1 MKYRLLGKTGLKV
14 SEIGFGAWQIGGA
27 HWGDQKDDDSL
38 KALHASIDRG
48 VNFIDTAAFY
58 GDGRSERL
66 IGKVLKERSEDIYV
80 CTKTPPDEGPW
91 PPTPYCR
98 SEERYSEEY
107 LRKNVEERMQM
118 LGVNQLDILLL
129 HTWTRAWNKDPYPL
143 KILDK
148 LKKEGKIKFIG
159 VSTPEHDQ
167 NSINDLIRDGFIDVA
182 EVIYNIFEQE
192 PAAQLFPLAE
202 EHNVGI
208 IGRVPFDE
216 ASLTGKFTNDT
227 KFTENDFRNKYFSGD
242 RLNRTLERVEKLER
256 DIEDTGLSLIQ
267 TALLFVL
274 EHKAISTVIPGMRN
288 IDHVKANTAVSD
300 LPPLSKELLKKLRD
314 HAWQKAFWY
323 GG

>member
-1 MKYRLLGKTGLKV
+1 MKYRVLGKTGWKV

-159 VSTPEHDQ
+159 ISTPEHDQ

-192 PAAQLFPLAE
+192 PTAQLFPLAE

-216 ASLTGKFTNDT
+216 ASLTGKFTKDT

-256 DIEDTGLSLIQ
+256 DIEDTDLSLIQ
-267 TALLFVL
+267 IALLFVL
-274 EHKAISTVIPGMRN
+274 EHTAISTVIPGMRN